1 MISQQANV
9 QRAELNYEYMFPLK
23 SDSNYEPLPGES
35 FGARTSES
43 NQSPAGAL
51 YDHLVKD
58 SAIVVEL
65 LLVAIKVGA
74 QQRVVLGPLGDDG
87 LEVRD
92 VLLVE

>member
-1 MISQQANV
+1 MDSFALTLFLLETQFV
-9 QRAELNYEYMFPLK
+9 RGYLNL
-23 SDSNYEPLPGES
+23 LV
-35 FGARTSES
+35 
-43 NQSPAGAL
+43 AL
-51 YDHLVKD
+51 HDHLVKD